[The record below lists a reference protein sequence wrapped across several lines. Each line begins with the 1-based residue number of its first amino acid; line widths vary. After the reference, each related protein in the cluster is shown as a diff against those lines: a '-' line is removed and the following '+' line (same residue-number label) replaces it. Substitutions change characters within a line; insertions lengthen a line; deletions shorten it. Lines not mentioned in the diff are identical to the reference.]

1 MTETA
6 PQSGAP
12 WAQAPSAN
20 RPIGK
25 VGQPTSP
32 GTQILLTIVT
42 LGVWAVVWT
51 YRQHRDIQE
60 YSGEGVGG
68 GLGLIIYILVGI
80 VTPFLLANEIE
91 TKLYGKAG
99 QQSPVTTATGA
110 WVLLPFAGA
119 FIWYFKVQ
127 GALNDFWMQR
137 GATL

>member
-1 MTETA
+1 M
-6 PQSGAP
+6 
-12 WAQAPSAN
+12 QAPPPSAIQ
-20 RPIGK
+20 PIGK
-25 VGQPTSP
+25 VGTPTAA

-42 LGVWAVVWT
+42 LGIWAYVWT

-68 GLGLIIYILVGI
+68 GLGLVIYLFVGF
-80 VTPFLLANEIE
+80 VTPFLLDNEIE

-110 WVLLPFAGA
+110 WIFLPFAGA
-119 FIWYFKVQ
+119 IIWYLKTQ

>member
-1 MTETA
+1 MTDTA
-6 PQSGAP
+6 PPSGAP
-12 WAQAPSAN
+12 WAQAPSAVQPLG
-20 RPIGK
+20 RI
-25 VGQPTSP
+25 GQPTSP

-42 LGVWAVVWT
+42 LGVWACVWT

-68 GLGLIIYILVGI
+68 GLGLVIYLFVGF

-99 QQSPVTTATGA
+99 QPSPVSTATGA
-110 WVLLPFAGA
+110 WIFLPFAGA
-119 FIWYFKVQ
+119 IVWYLKVQ
-127 GALNDFWMQR
+127 RALNGFWMER